1 MADALMAL
9 PDAVDAHQAGL
20 HQCRALALGQ
30 FGMDDDVDVACFVFQ
45 CDEYCSF
52 GGLGALTPGHYAAG
66 PGQASVG
73 VVTAQGCRR
82 NRSEEHTSEL
92 QSLMSISYAVFC
104 LKKKITTQKTKKR
117 KSESEI

>member
-1 MADALMAL
+1 
-9 PDAVDAHQAGL
+9 
-20 HQCRALALGQ
+20 
-30 FGMDDDVDVACFVFQ
+30 MDDDVDVACFVFQ

-82 NRSEEHTSEL
+82 NEASGL
-92 QSLMSISYAVFC
+92 QGRAQQSDGVSPQSQ
-104 LKKKITTQKTKKR
+104 TQRAIVGCYFLSFGRASTEWRGVGKGCSRT
-117 KSESEI
+117 

>member
-52 GGLGALTPGHYAAG
+52 EGLGPLTPGHYAAG
-66 PGQASVG
+66 LGQAPAG

-82 NRSEEHTSEL
+82 NRLEEHTHEL
-92 QSLMSISYAVFC
+92 QSLMRITSAVIC
-104 LKKKITTQKTKKR
+104 LH
-117 KSESEI
+117 

>member
-52 GGLGALTPGHYAAG
+52 GGLGALTPGHYSAG

-73 VVTAQGCRR
+73 VVTAKGCRR
-82 NRSEEHTSEL
+82 NEASGL
-92 QSLMSISYAVFC
+92 QGMAPKSAGVD
-104 LKKKITTQKTKKR
+104 R
-117 KSESEI
+117 KSVVGGKGV